1 MDQNLDE
8 SVGDSTQSVN
18 DSTSQL
24 PTDWFDTNINSYY
37 KNNLKIGHLNV
48 NSIYGKA
55 DEVIEILN
63 ICKFDIL
70 FIAESKLDESVGNSL
85 FSHLQYRIIRRDR
98 KKGAGGLFVYVRST
112 IVMRRQRSLEPAGIE
127 SVTIDVKEF
136 GNNWFIICACYP
148 SPGKCKSADFISA
161 CVCTAEKMYNKQKE
175 IMFIGD
181 FNMNMLEG
189 KDI

>member
-1 MDQNLDE
+1 
-8 SVGDSTQSVN
+8 
-18 DSTSQL
+18 
-24 PTDWFDTNINSYY
+24 
-37 KNNLKIGHLNV
+37 
-48 NSIYGKA
+48 
-55 DEVIEILN
+55 
-63 ICKFDIL
+63 
-70 FIAESKLDESVGNSL
+70 
-85 FSHLQYRIIRRDR
+85 
-98 KKGAGGLFVYVRST
+98 
-112 IVMRRQRSLEPAGIE
+112 MRRQRSLEPAGIE

-189 KDI
+189 KDNQHGPNQELSSFCDQLCLSNMICSPTRVTQSSVRCHIDIPP